1 MADFSALSKEEL
13 LALVS
18 KLDAQKKY
26 GLVWE
31 ADRTQEVF
39 EADLHASIPFL
50 AEVTSNNI
58 VLGKE
63 FPNNIFIEGDNYHA
77 LSVLNYTHQGKVDV
91 IFIDPP
97 YNTGNKTWR
106 YNNDYVESDDT
117 FKHSKWISFMS
128 KRLKLSKNLLTD
140 DGIIIVSIDDYEVH
154 TLRFLLDEIFGEN
167 NRLGTLSVINKKSG
181 RTTDKFFA
189 TSHEYYYFYAKN
201 AELATIGM
209 MESSEETKQTYKLA
223 DEEGSYK
230 WRDFL
235 RTGGFSTP
243 EERPNSFYPIY
254 FEPKSKKIDIEKFPN
269 AVEIFPID
277 SKGKKRVWRQTRP
290 SLMKLVSLG
299 AILIEETKS
308 GWKVRIKDRIKMV
321 VKPKTVWDSP
331 LYDAATHGTKLLETI
346 LNKPRAFDFPKSV
359 YAVRDALSVA
369 LNGKDNAIIL
379 DYFGGSG
386 TTAHAVTLLNKD
398 DDGNRKFIICT
409 NNENNI
415 ASEVCFPRIKNVI
428 KGVDGLDEITGI
440 PTNLF
445 YFKTSFVQKS
455 ISPDETRIRVSENC
469 HELIKIKEQI
479 FETIE
484 SNDFYR
490 IHKND
495 TKIVGVY
502 HSIDPSQISALKN
515 KIQKFDGEKVL
526 YCFTLD
532 NFGLN
537 LEDFDDLPNVRLEPI
552 PQSIVD
558 IFEGLADV

>member
-1 MADFSALSKEEL
+1 MPDYSALTREEL
-13 LALVS
+13 LGLVN
-18 KLDAQKKY
+18 KLNTQKKY

-31 ADRTQEVF
+31 ADRTKEVF
-39 EADLHASIPFL
+39 EADLHSSIPFL
-50 AEVTSNNI
+50 SEVPKNNI

-63 FPNNIFIEGDNYHA
+63 LPNNIFIEGDNYHA
-77 LSVLNYTHQGKVDV
+77 LSVLNFTHKSKIDV

-128 KRLKLSKNLLTD
+128 KRLKLSKNLLKD

-154 TLRFLLDEIFGEN
+154 TLRFLLDEIFGES
-167 NRLGTLSVINKKSG
+167 NRLGTLTVVNKKSG

-189 TSHEYYYFYAKN
+189 TAHEYYYFYAKN
-201 AELATIGM
+201 ADLASIGM
-209 MESSEETKQTYKLA
+209 MESSEETKQTYKLS
-223 DEEGSYK
+223 DEAGSYK

-243 EERPNSFYPIY
+243 EERPNSYYPIY
-254 FEPKSKKIDIEKFPN
+254 FDPKTKKIDVEKFPK

-290 SLMKLVSLG
+290 SLMKLVSAG
-299 AILIEETKS
+299 SILIEETKT
-308 GWKVRIKDRIKMV
+308 GWKVRIKDRIKME

-359 YAVRDALSVA
+359 YAVRDALNVA
-369 LNGKDNAIIL
+369 LNGKDDAIIL
-379 DYFGGSG
+379 DFFGGSG
-386 TTAHAVTLLNKD
+386 TTAHSVALLNKE
-398 DDGNRKFIICT
+398 DDGNRKFIMCT
-409 NNENNI
+409 NNENDI
-415 ASEVCFPRIKNVI
+415 ASEVCFPRIRNVI
-428 KGVDGLDEITGI
+428 KGVDGLEEITGI

-445 YFKTSFVQKS
+445 YFQTSFVKKS
-455 ISPDETRIRVSENC
+455 ISPDETQIRVSENC
-469 HELIKIKEQI
+469 IELIKIKEST
-479 FETIE
+479 FDTIE
-484 SNDFYR
+484 KNEFYS
-490 IHKND
+490 IQSDGN
-495 TKIVGVY
+495 KIVGIY
-502 HSIDPSQISALKN
+502 FSIDPSELTKLKS
-515 KIQKFDGEKVL
+515 KLMKFTGEKVL

-532 NFGLN
+532 SFGIN
-537 LEDFDDLPNVRLEPI
+537 EDTIEDLPNVRIESI

>member
-1 MADFSALSKEEL
+1 MADYSALSKEEL
-13 LALVS
+13 LALVG

-31 ADRTQEVF
+31 ADRTKEVF

-50 AEVTSNNI
+50 TEVTNNNL

-63 FPNNIFIEGDNYHA
+63 LPNNIFIEGDNYHA

-106 YNNDYVESDDT
+106 YNNDYVEGDDT

-181 RTTDKFFA
+181 RSTDKFFA

-201 AELATIGM
+201 ADLASIGM

-290 SLMKLVSLG
+290 SLMKLVSIG
-299 AILIEETKS
+299 SILIEETKS

-369 LNGKDNAIIL
+369 LNGKDDAIIL

-386 TTAHAVTLLNKD
+386 TTAHAVTLLNKE

-415 ASEVCFPRIKNVI
+415 ASEVCLPRI
-428 KGVDGLDEITGI
+428 
-440 PTNLF
+440 
-445 YFKTSFVQKS
+445 
-455 ISPDETRIRVSENC
+455 
-469 HELIKIKEQI
+469 
-479 FETIE
+479 
-484 SNDFYR
+484 
-490 IHKND
+490 
-495 TKIVGVY
+495 
-502 HSIDPSQISALKN
+502 
-515 KIQKFDGEKVL
+515 
-526 YCFTLD
+526 
-532 NFGLN
+532 
-537 LEDFDDLPNVRLEPI
+537 
-552 PQSIVD
+552 
-558 IFEGLADV
+558 

>member
-1 MADFSALSKEEL
+1 MADYSALSKEEL
-13 LALVS
+13 LALVG

-31 ADRTQEVF
+31 ADRTKEVF

-50 AEVTSNNI
+50 SEVTKNNL

-63 FPNNIFIEGDNYHA
+63 LPNNMFIEGDNYHA

-106 YNNDYVESDDT
+106 YNNDYVEGDDT
-117 FKHSKWISFMS
+117 FKHSKWISFMA

-181 RTTDKFFA
+181 RSTDKFFA

-201 AELATIGM
+201 ADLASIGM

-223 DEEGSYK
+223 DEDGSYK

-254 FEPKSKKIDIEKFPN
+254 FDPKSKKIAIEKFPN

-290 SLMKLVSLG
+290 SLMKLVSQG

-369 LNGKDNAIIL
+369 LNGKDDAIIL

-386 TTAHAVTLLNKD
+386 TTAHAVTLLNKE

-415 ASEVCFPRIKNVI
+415 ASEVCLPRIQNVI
-428 KGVDGLDEITGI
+428 NGVDGLEEITGI

-455 ISPDETRIRVSENC
+455 ISLDETRIRVSENC
-469 HELIKIKEQI
+469 HELIKIKEQV
-479 FETIE
+479 FETVE
-484 SNDFYR
+484 GNDYYS
-490 IHKND
+490 IHRSEVK
-495 TKIVGVY
+495 TVGVY
-502 HSIDPSQISALKN
+502 HSIDLSEISVLKK
-515 KIQKFDGEKVL
+515 KIQKFNGEKVL

-537 LEDFDDLPNVRLEPI
+537 LEEFDDLSNVRLEPI

>member
-1 MADFSALSKEEL
+1 MADYSALSKEEL

-31 ADRTQEVF
+31 ADRTKEVF
-39 EADLHASIPFL
+39 ETDLHASIPFL
-50 AEVTSNNI
+50 SEEPKNNL

-63 FPNNIFIEGDNYHA
+63 LPNNLFIEGDNYHA
-77 LSVLNYTHQGKVDV
+77 LSVLNYTHKGKVDV

-201 AELATIGM
+201 ADLASIGM

-243 EERPNSFYPIY
+243 EERPNSYYPIY
-254 FEPKSKKIDIEKFPN
+254 FDPKTKKIDIEKFPN
-269 AVEIFPID
+269 SVEIFPID

-290 SLMKLVSLG
+290 SLLKLVSVG
-299 AILIEETKS
+299 SILIEETKS

-369 LNGKDNAIIL
+369 LNGKDDAVIL

-386 TTAHAVTLLNKD
+386 TTAHAVALLNKE

-415 ASEVCFPRIKNVI
+415 ASEVCLPRIQNVI
-428 KGVDGLDEITGI
+428 KGVAGLDEITGI

-469 HELIKIKEQI
+469 HELIKIKEHV
-479 FETIE
+479 FETSE
-484 SNDFYR
+484 SNDYFSL
-490 IHKND
+490 HASE

-502 HSIDPSQISALKN
+502 HSIDPSQLDVLKK
-515 KIQKFDGEKVL
+515 KIQKFEGEKVL

-537 LEDFDDLPNVRLEPI
+537 SEEFEDLSEVRLEPI